1 MLSSSS
7 LSTGIAANDRSSSVS
22 VIEPSSFSRARLAL
36 AATRG
41 EVLLGAGAP
50 SAGGEVQLV
59 RFLAGGVFSDG
70 DVRFLAG
77 GVFGDGEVR
86 FAALGGVV
94 RLAGGVVRLA
104 ARGGVLVSSSLSLL
118 LLLSPPVASFLL
130 RFDGGC
136 RHLRLLVASFLFR
149 FIRPVLRAL
158 WCRVVLVGKAALSD
172 IVPYLVMLERRT
184 FFDHV
189 DSSHLIGLAFLFW
202 KTYATLVF
210 RYSSPRSNESFRLL
224 VESSSGSIPGQ
235 ASIISKIG
243 LQCRLKSLSIC
254 FGNILLLKARNG
266 RMGAARAVPSSTFLI
281 W

>member
-1 MLSSSS
+1 MVVMLSSSS
-7 LSTGIAANDRSSSVS
+7 SSMGIAANDRSSSVS
-22 VIEPSSFSRARLAL
+22 VTELSSFSRARLAL

-50 SAGGEVQLV
+50 SAGGEVRL
-59 RFLAGGVFSDG
+59 
-70 DVRFLAG
+70 VRFLAG

-94 RLAGGVVRLA
+94 RLAGGVVR
-104 ARGGVLVSSSLSLL
+104 GGVLVRLAGGGLALSSLSLSLLLLL

-158 WCRVVLVGKAALSD
+158 LNRDVLVGKAALSD
-172 IVPYLVMLERRT
+172 SVPYFVILERRT
-184 FFDHV
+184 CFDHV

-210 RYSSPRSNESFRLL
+210 RYSSPRSNESFTLL
-224 VESSSGSIPGQ
+224 VELSNGSIPGQ
-235 ASIISKIG
+235 ASIISKMG
-243 LQCRLKSLSIC
+243 FQCRLKSRSIC
-254 FGNILLLKARNG
+254 FGTILLFKARNG
-266 RMGAARAVPSSTFLI
+266 RMGAARAVPSSAFLI